1 MHCFLTVIGF
11 CILSH
16 VPANAEISIERNCH
30 SIIPLANASGIDSS
44 PFTFDGRSSLSLH
57 VREVTPVQGR
67 KYISIVH
74 TNFNLKVCSYNIRA
88 EGKSLLGK
96 MLVTRNIDVD
106 WEDNSTMREKALLE
120 KEQRRCN
127 SQKRKIIRKFP
138 SDSLVWD
145 EELDGYVDHGGFV
158 GCELFTRGRILS
170 FEIQDGDITNSFFI
184 VGHRFNHLKDQQ

>member
-1 MHCFLTVIGF
+1 MRCFLTVIGF

-30 SIIPLANASGIDSS
+30 PVIPLANASGIDSS
-44 PFTFDGRSSLSLH
+44 PFTFDGRASLSLH
-57 VREVTPVQGR
+57 VREVTPVQGH

-145 EELDGYVDHGGFV
+145 EELDGYCLLYTSPSPRDKRQ
-158 GCELFTRGRILS
+158 TRMPS
-170 FEIQDGDITNSFFI
+170 SA
-184 VGHRFNHLKDQQ
+184 